1 MGAYRPEDLTERG
14 VRGYRPEDLVEE
26 EGLGTLAREIVSDH
40 PFLSLGAALSVLVMG
55 ATAANALMFQPEPH
69 PAPLFATRGPIAAER
84 IEVAHKPVR
93 ISAPARAGSDA
104 TRRELLREVQ
114 TALAA
119 RGYYE
124 GKVDGIAGSRTR
136 TAIEAFQKDRALETT
151 GKASVRLLTQILVSP
166 ASAPVKVPVA
176 TSRSPSAPDRIET
189 ASIVSDE
196 VTGELIVTIQKGLR
210 EYGRSDIAV
219 DGRMGKLTARAIA
232 DFELDFGWPIT
243 GKPTRR
249 LVAKMREIGLLEG

>member
-1 MGAYRPEDLTERG
+1 MGAYRPEDLI
-14 VRGYRPEDLVEE
+14 EE
-26 EGLGTLAREIVSDH
+26 EGLGSLARDVAREH
-40 PFLSLGAALSVLVMG
+40 PFLSLGAGLSTLVM
-55 ATAANALMFQPEPH
+55 AAVAVNALWFQPEPH
-69 PAPLFATRGPIAAER
+69 PAPMFATRTPIAAEVV
-84 IEVAHKPVR
+84 EVAHRPVKVEAPKR
-93 ISAPARAGSDA
+93 IV
-104 TRRELLREVQ
+104 TNETERELLQEVQ
-114 TALAA
+114 TALSA
-119 RGYYE
+119 RGYYN

-136 TAIEAFQKDRALETT
+136 AAIQSFQKDRALEAT

-166 ASAPVKVPVA
+166 ASAPVEVPVA
-176 TSRSPSAPDRIET
+176 TTRSPSAPDRIET

-219 DGRMGKLTARAIA
+219 DGKMGKLTARAIA

-249 LVAKMREIGLLEG
+249 LVSKMREIGLLEG